1 MPSPVRVPS
10 NAIRRSVTGRSRHGM
25 HRTREVLLAIAV
37 LLLVPALAL
46 AHGALRSSTPAKGAH
61 LTAVPQSLQLTFNEA
76 AILAFSAIELRG
88 PDGQPV
94 ALGALANAAGD
105 ANTLVA
111 RITGPISAGGAY
123 KVVWRMAGPDGH
135 PVRGEFEFVI
145 APGASGLAIAGAQAG
160 GGEPGATI
168 PAPGQAPTP
177 MTHHNPVSTPSGG
190 AFDAE
195 SPAYVAIRWL
205 QFTALLLVIGAVAFR
220 YAVLHFL
227 RDRHPADSTLA
238 LGTRSGAATVGLW
251 GAGTLALTAILRLY
265 AQSYAL
271 HGAATAADPS
281 LIGSMLIRTLWGW
294 GWLLQLAGV
303 ALALVGFLRARRDT
317 GGWALAALGAVALS
331 MTPALSG
338 HAAAVPR
345 IAALTIAAD
354 TLHVVGAG
362 GWLGSLLVL
371 VGIGVPVALRL
382 AENDRGPAVAD
393 LVNAFSPTAL
403 IFAGLAGAT
412 GLFSAWMHLG
422 SVSALWQTDYGRTLL
437 VKLAILSL
445 VAGTGAYNW
454 LKVRP
459 ALGDVEGGRRIR
471 RSGSVELAVGVVV
484 LLVTAVLVATPT
496 GKEMD
501 MQAREQPS
509 APAAAPAPAAVR
521 TSSATVR

>member
-1 MPSPVRVPS
+1 MR
-10 NAIRRSVTGRSRHGM
+10 
-25 HRTREVLLAIAV
+25 RTREVLLAIAV
-37 LLLVPALAL
+37 LLLVPALAV

-61 LTAVPQSLQLTFNEA
+61 LAEVPRTLRLTFNEA
-76 AILAFSAIELRG
+76 PALSFSRIELRG
-88 PDGQPV
+88 PDAQPI
-94 ALGALANAAGD
+94 ALGAIASAEGD
-105 ANTLVA
+105 AKTLVVPV
-111 RITGPISAGGAY
+111 TGPISVGGAY
-123 KVVWRMAGPDGH
+123 TVLWQIAGADGH
-135 PVRGEFEFVI
+135 PVRGEFQFVI
-145 APGASGLAIAGAQAG
+145 APGAAGLASATAPAGAASG
-160 GGEPGATI
+160 TPSGGEPGAAVT
-168 PAPGQAPTP
+168 APGQPAPP
-177 MTHHNPVSTPSGG
+177 MTHHDPTSMPTGG

-220 YAVLHFL
+220 FAVLRFL
-227 RDRHPADSTLA
+227 RERHPADSALA
-238 LGTRSGAATVGLW
+238 TNARIGAARVGLW
-251 GAGTLALTAILRLY
+251 GAAALALTAVLRLY
-265 AQSYAL
+265 AQSYAF
-271 HGAATAADPS
+271 HGASGALDPS
-281 LIGSMLIRTLWGW
+281 LVGTMLARTLWGW
-294 GWLLQLAGV
+294 GWLLQVVGV
-303 ALALVGFLRARRDT
+303 VLALVGFLQARRGA
-317 GGWALAALGAVALS
+317 GGWAVAAAGTLLLS

-338 HAAAVPR
+338 HAAAVPG
-345 IAALTIAAD
+345 ITVVSIAAD
-354 TLHVVGAG
+354 TLHVIGAG

-382 AENDRGPAVAD
+382 AEQDRGPAIAD

-412 GLFSAWMHLG
+412 GLFAAWTHLG

-437 VKLAILSL
+437 VKLAVLSV

-501 MQAREQPS
+501 MQAHEQMPDS
-509 APAAAPAPAAVR
+509 TGVVPAPQAR
-521 TSSATVR
+521 TSSTVAR